1 MMIKPHI
8 AIYIKYSQ
16 IIYHSEKNNGNKINK
31 SIFNKNGGRCRD
43 IKTQKACKQGW
54 EVNVGPKIKQ
64 NNFHITLH
72 KYSSLYFAL

>member
-16 IIYHSEKNNGNKINK
+16 IIYHSEKNNRNKINK

-43 IKTQKACKQGW
+43 IKTQKACEQGW

-64 NNFHITLH
+64 TTSI
-72 KYSSLYFAL
+72 